1 MVKRVDP
8 VSIGPYTFDHA
19 SYQPD
24 VDTLY
29 LSIGPLGRSQ
39 VSEQTP
45 EGHVLDFD
53 EQSDLVGIEVM
64 RANWHLERDGK
75 LIVTLPVPKEL
86 EVELGTVE
94 GLIAAAA

>member
-1 MVKRVDP
+1 MAKRIDP

-29 LSIGPLGRSQ
+29 LSIGPLGRSV
-39 VSEQTP
+39 VSDSTP

-53 EQSDLVGIEVM
+53 EQDDLVGIEVM
-64 RANWHLERDGK
+64 KARWHLERDGK
-75 LIVTLPVPKEL
+75 LIITLPVPKEL
-86 EVELGTVE
+86 EVEPGTVE
-94 GLIAAAA
+94 GLISAAA